1 MESTLPSREFFV
13 LRYPGI
19 VNNHERAIETL
30 GGLQALNK
38 TFNSITRRLRLSFRP
53 EMLFAKPVY
62 GDHRSTTSLIILAK
76 QLRNKRTGEIKLV
89 AEVVGTATRLYC
101 FNGMVDF
108 QYGPFQ
114 KAAASTP
121 GQTSNESSSSQDNFQ
136 VFYDQLL
143 VKEPSRVLDSYFATP
158 NMPLF
163 LPPLLFT
170 RLDQPTVYCYSSRFR
185 MNQYVELEQNSQQH
199 PYHRKERKSFAIFVN
214 FGDPIP
220 EAAHPGALLA
230 VTSQGNQTRKLA
242 RDVEKLFQH
251 RPIWSKAALVHS
263 LKWKRIREFAI
274 KTILP
279 AYAYY
284 VPNGPWGRVWVK
296 FGYDPCKHSSSRVY
310 QTVDYRVRLPRLQAM
325 LCLSGRRPRADDRED
340 AELSGSDLE
349 ELGESTTLDVSL
361 AAAHAGETPEPVH
374 ASQKSNIN
382 ASFDLLI
389 FPRFIAINTLLLQTS
404 AFLFSKDSWPDAK
417 QILYQLIDI
426 DIPEVVEMLAVP
438 VSRQNCDSIYGW
450 MPNDYQKTIRALMT
464 RYLETWVK
472 MSNQTIEM
480 IPPEFLDPMTTA
492 RPRRAFIAYK
502 EGLDYTFNYSDPLD
516 ACSNSVVCE
525 YTAAAINSRP
535 ECISVQHFHHSGVAQ
550 TLAYGSSRA
559 ICLATMVN
567 NDIRV
572 SKTIFGHLDTVSCVR
587 WVDSFKGPN
596 VTKFESCLVSGSED
610 GDVKLWNIGGKL
622 DKELISL
629 KVPSAVISVHAVYT
643 DESESQIV
651 LAAASKEQITV
662 WTLGLSL
669 VDGEVTSAVASNE
682 IAITYTSYTCLT
694 LRLWSLTPNLLVLF
708 SGMSSGNTEV
718 RTISM
723 GESSAPIAGSLQGHC
738 DWINCLDC
746 IQMYPPTEPTVKG
759 QQILVATGSKDTQIR
774 IWHLNFLEGPGEGLK
789 GQRLHLPAS
798 YSSSHILLSR
808 LESVIKGHN
817 HSVTGLAWSPVPWS
831 PTSCPQLLSASA
843 DKTLI
848 IWAPSEPLFSNGGE
862 ANLVSEG
869 AWLEQVSVGTV
880 GGKSLGFLGCAWGN
894 YNNEIYG
901 HGFRG
906 DLSTWSTD
914 GEPRIT
920 LTGHFNS
927 VTDLSWC
934 RETIDG
940 APIKSVASGDE
951 DDSFMRAYPAYL
963 LTCGL
968 DSTVRLHGLFYTE
981 GSGCSP
987 PVRMWRELARPQL
1000 HGYEM
1005 NSVVSMDFIHYIS
1018 AGDEKVGR
1026 VFSATESFVEQFL
1039 SEATIQAH
1047 PGLQHLPIAAVQPE
1061 QGLSNRPMI
1070 EAEEQELIE
1079 TNPEY
1084 IKPPYPPTESAL
1096 TETTLWLE
1104 TNKLYGH
1111 SNERP
1116 RVFFCAGGVELI
1128 VDTLF
1133 SYCELLA
1140 TKPVYSLALNPQGTL
1155 LASACKAAKEEL
1167 AQILLWRTDNWQIH
1181 QTLRFHRL
1189 TVSRMCFN
1197 AAGDKLVSV
1206 SRDRTWAL
1214 WKADVGSG
1222 DGKHPNFQLFR
1233 HAGKNTH
1240 SRIIWACAWSPDNK
1254 AFFTAS
1260 RDRQIMAWH
1269 SESGER
1275 IGSPWSL
1282 SEPITAF
1289 DVGSTISGH
1298 TTAFL
1303 AAAGFETG
1311 GIELLAISL
1320 TNLTCTS
1327 LFKVPADWSHMG
1339 LSVNCLAFHP
1349 VNKEESVLASGGAD
1363 GMVRIFKINPSSLMK

>member
-62 GDHRSTTSLIILAK
+62 GDHRSTTSLIIRAK

-101 FNGMVDF
+101 FNGMIDF

-114 KAAASTP
+114 KVSASTS
-121 GQTSNESSSSQDNFQ
+121 GQTSSESNPSQDYFQ

-143 VKEPSRVLDSYFATP
+143 VKEPSRVLDSYLATP

-170 RLDQPTVYCYSSRFR
+170 RLDQPTIYCFSSRFR

-242 RDVEKLFQH
+242 RDVEKLFHH

-284 VPNGPWGRVWVK
+284 VPNGPWGRVWVR

-361 AAAHAGETPEPVH
+361 AAAHTGETPEPSH
-374 ASQKSNIN
+374 ASQKS
-382 ASFDLLI
+382 
-389 FPRFIAINTLLLQTS
+389 TS

-438 VSRQNCDSIYGW
+438 VSRQTCDSVYGW

-464 RYLETWVK
+464 RYLETWLK
-472 MSNQTIEM
+472 MSNQSAIGM
-480 IPPEFLDPMTTA
+480 IPPEFLNPMTTA

-502 EGLDYTFNYSDPLD
+502 EGLDYTFNYSDPVD
-516 ACSNSVVCE
+516 VDSNSVVCE

-559 ICLATMVN
+559 ICLANTVN

-572 SKTIFGHLDTVSCVR
+572 FKTIFGHHDIVSCVR

-596 VTKFESCLVSGSED
+596 ITKFESCLVSGSED
-610 GDVKLWNIGGKL
+610 GDVKLWNIGGNQE
-622 DKELISL
+622 KELISL

-651 LAAASKEQITV
+651 LAAACKEQITV

-669 VDGEVTSAVASNE
+669 ADEKATSAEASNE
-682 IAITYTSYTCLT
+682 IKITYTSHTCLT
-694 LRLWSLTPNLLVLF
+694 LRLWCLTPNLLVLF
-708 SGMSSGNTEV
+708 SGMSSGHTEV
-718 RTISM
+718 RTVIM

-746 IQMYPPTEPTVKG
+746 IQMYPPTEPIVEG

-774 IWHLNFLEGPGEGLK
+774 IWHLRFLEGSGEGLK
-789 GQRLHLPAS
+789 GQRLHLPVS

-817 HSVTGLAWSPVPWS
+817 HSVTGLAWSPVLWS
-831 PTSCPQLLSASA
+831 PKSCPQLLSASA

-848 IWAPSEPLFSNGGE
+848 IWAPSEPLFSNDGE
-862 ANLVSEG
+862 ANLVSES

-940 APIKSVASGDE
+940 TPIKSIAGSGD
-951 DDSFMRAYPAYL
+951 DDSFISAYPPYL

-1079 TNPEY
+1079 TNSEY
-1084 IKPPYPPTESAL
+1084 IKSPYPPTESAL

-1111 SNERP
+1111 SNE
-1116 RVFFCAGGVELI
+1116 
-1128 VDTLF
+1128 
-1133 SYCELLA
+1133 
-1140 TKPVYSLALNPQGTL
+1140 VYSLALNPQGTL

-1189 TVSRMCFN
+1189 TVSQMRFN

-1206 SRDRTWAL
+1206 SRDRMWAL
-1214 WKADVGSG
+1214 WKADIGSG
-1222 DGKHPNFQLFR
+1222 DEKHQNFQLYR

-1260 RDRQIMAWH
+1260 RDKQIMAWH

-1275 IGSPWSL
+1275 IGLPWSL

-1298 TTAFL
+1298 ATAFL
-1303 AAAGFETG
+1303 AAAGFENG
-1311 GIELLAISL
+1311 GIELLTISL
-1320 TNLTCTS
+1320 AKLTCTS
-1327 LFKVPADWSHMG
+1327 LFKLPPDWSHMG

-1349 VNKEESVLASGGAD
+1349 VSNEESVLASGGED